1 MYRIG
6 ICDDETD
13 ICAKI
18 EEIVLLYARKR
29 DVNLDTEVWYSG
41 EGVCEYLKRGNSID
55 ILFLDIELLHM
66 TGIEVAN
73 FIRNRLENR
82 KMQIVYIS
90 EKQSYALALFKTQPL
105 DFLVKPIW
113 PAQIEEV
120 MDLGIKIL
128 CKNNDRFE
136 YQYGRDYYY
145 INYSEIIYFVSEGR
159 KIKIVTLKNEKQF
172 YGKLKEFS
180 NMLPEEFIRIHQSY
194 IVNKSYVVR
203 YSYEC
208 LEIVGGIK
216 LPISKVHRKQV
227 RDNLLEKCNRDD

>member
-1 MYRIG
+1 MPRKKKLKKKFVSNIYKKRKMGTVMYRIG

-105 DFLVKPIW
+105 DFLVK
-113 PAQIEEV
+113 
-120 MDLGIKIL
+120 G
-128 CKNNDRFE
+128 
-136 YQYGRDYYY
+136 
-145 INYSEIIYFVSEGR
+145 
-159 KIKIVTLKNEKQF
+159 
-172 YGKLKEFS
+172 GK
-180 NMLPEEFIRIHQSY
+180 
-194 IVNKSYVVR
+194 
-203 YSYEC
+203 
-208 LEIVGGIK
+208 
-216 LPISKVHRKQV
+216 
-227 RDNLLEKCNRDD
+227 

>member
-105 DFLVKPIW
+105 DFLVK
-113 PAQIEEV
+113 
-120 MDLGIKIL
+120 G
-128 CKNNDRFE
+128 
-136 YQYGRDYYY
+136 
-145 INYSEIIYFVSEGR
+145 
-159 KIKIVTLKNEKQF
+159 
-172 YGKLKEFS
+172 GK
-180 NMLPEEFIRIHQSY
+180 
-194 IVNKSYVVR
+194 
-203 YSYEC
+203 
-208 LEIVGGIK
+208 
-216 LPISKVHRKQV
+216 
-227 RDNLLEKCNRDD
+227 